1 MANSINISTKEGLE
15 ALKIKLEE
23 MGMTIVDAD
32 DHKIVPH
39 EAFNFREYLTDEEM
53 KNIAERVFERELLE
67 CFEEF
72 KKNTYNFQD
81 FFSFQTLYHK
91 IVDQYISKMNYDRED
106 FIPHFNKLIEK
117 GKQAIID
124 SDGDITYSPLVNAI
138 NRKLED
144 IAKESIENDREQ
156 IKSLVRE
163 RVLKVCDEVLPLQII
178 ARTVYELNLPNDSR
192 ERVLSV
198 LTTEYLNHKESKIV
212 EERGDINGSE
222 R

>member
-1 MANSINISTKEGLE
+1 MNDTYNPVSAEDANG
-15 ALKIKLEE
+15 
-23 MGMTIVDAD
+23 
-32 DHKIVPH
+32 HKIIPPS
-39 EAFNFREYLTDEEM
+39 APFNFREYLTDEEM
-53 KNIAERVFERELLE
+53 KKIAERVFERELLE
-67 CFEEF
+67 CFDEF
-72 KKNTYNFQD
+72 KKNTYNFHD
-81 FFSFQTLYHK
+81 FFSFQTLYNK
-91 IVDQYISKMNYDRED
+91 ITDRYISKMNYVKES
-106 FIPHFNKLIEK
+106 FIPEFNLLIEK

-198 LTTEYLNHKESKIV
+198 LTTEYLNHKESKIDV
-212 EERGDINGSE
+212 ESEDNNGSE
-222 R
+222 C